1 MNRFRVAVVGAGI
14 GAAHVE
20 GYRDNAEGYEVA
32 AICDLD
38 AARAGKLAASVPG
51 AAVETSYD
59 QVLAR
64 QDIDL
69 VDICLPPSLHLA
81 TIEAALAAG
90 KHVLCEK
97 PLVGSLEQ
105 VERVMRAGEKAG
117 RAVVPVYQYR
127 YGNGLARL
135 RRLIEAGVTGRPL
148 VGSIETHWNRPP
160 EYYDVRWR
168 GKKATEL
175 GGAMLG
181 HAIHAHDLLTFTLGP
196 VRRVFAK
203 VATRVNAIETEDCA
217 AVCLE
222 MVSGA
227 LVTSSVTLG
236 AAEEL
241 SKFRFCFAEL
251 TAENPGVPP
260 YRPAEGDWRFR
271 PARRPP
277 PGRHRRGAGR
287 LRAAPGKFFRAARGA
302 APGPGRHGALAADL
316 AGRLPLAGAGLRP
329 LLQLSD
335 QHGGGAAAGAGP
347 PGARRVG
354 EVSALRCRG
363 ARRCIEDA
371 ACRGRRP
378 LPP

>member
-1 MNRFRVAVVGAGI
+1 MTRRYRVAVIGAGI

-20 GYRDNAEGYEVA
+20 AYRDNAQGYEVA
-32 AICDLD
+32 VICDLD
-38 AARAGKLAASVPG
+38 APRAGTLAAKVPG
-51 AAVETSYD
+51 AVVETAYEA
-59 QVLAR
+59 VLAR

-81 TIEAALAAG
+81 AIEAALAAG

-105 VERVMRAGEKAG
+105 VEQVMRAAEHVG

-148 VGSIETHWNRPP
+148 VGSIETHWNRLP
-160 EYYDVRWR
+160 EYYEVRWR
-168 GKKATEL
+168 GRKATEL
-175 GGAMLG
+175 GGAIIG

-217 AVCLE
+217 AICLE
-222 MVSGA
+222 MESGA

-251 TAENPGVPP
+251 TAESPGTPP
-260 YRPAEGDWRFR
+260 YRPAEGDWRFV
-271 PARRPP
+271 
-277 PGRHRRGAGR
+277 
-287 LRAAPGKFFRAARGA
+287 ARG
-302 APGPGRHGALAADL
+302 GRRQEDIDAALADFVPYRESFAGLIEALHPAL
-316 AGRLPLAGAGLRP
+316 AGTAPWPVTLRDAYRSLELVSAIYYSSASNTAVELPLAPDHPVRAGW
-329 LLQLSD
+329 
-335 QHGGGAAAGAGP
+335 GTF
-347 PGARRVG
+347 
-354 EVSALRCRG
+354 
-363 ARRCIEDA
+363 
-371 ACRGRRP
+371 
-378 LPP
+378 LP

>member
-1 MNRFRVAVVGAGI
+1 MSRRFRVAVIGAGI

-20 GYRDNAEGYEVA
+20 AYRDNAQGYEVA
-32 AICDLD
+32 VICDLD
-38 AARAGKLAASVPG
+38 AGRAGALAATVPG
-51 AAVETSYD
+51 AVVEASYD

-64 QDIDL
+64 QDIEL

-97 PLVGSLEQ
+97 PLVGSLAEVECVMHAAEQ
-105 VERVMRAGEKAG
+105 AG

-148 VGSIETHWNRPP
+148 VASIETHWNRQPV
-160 EYYDVRWR
+160 YYDVRWR
-168 GKKATEL
+168 GRKATEL

-203 VATRVNAIETEDCA
+203 IATRVNPIETEDCA
-217 AVCLE
+217 AICLE
-222 MVSGA
+222 MESGA

-241 SKFRFCFAEL
+241 SKLRFCFAEL

-260 YRPAEGDWRFR
+260 YRPAEGDWRFV
-271 PARRPP
+271 A
-277 PGRHRRGAGR
+277 
-287 LRAAPGKFFRAARGA
+287 
-302 APGPGRHGALAADL
+302 
-316 AGRLPLAGAGLRP
+316 
-329 LLQLSD
+329 
-335 QHGGGAAAGAGP
+335 
-347 PGARRVG
+347 
-354 EVSALRCRG
+354 RG
-363 ARRCIEDA
+363 ARRQGEIDAVLAGFVPHRESFAGLIEALHPALAGTAPWPLTLQDA
-371 ACRGRRP
+371 YRSLELASAIYYSSASNTAVELPLAPDHPVRAGWGRF
-378 LPP
+378 LP

>member
-1 MNRFRVAVVGAGI
+1 MSKRLRVAVIGAGI

-20 GYRDNAEGYEVA
+20 AYRDNRQGYEVA
-32 AICDLD
+32 VICDLD
-38 AARAGKLAASVPG
+38 ADRAAKLAVTVPG
-51 AAVETSYD
+51 AGTQTSYD
-59 QVLAR
+59 AVLAR
-64 QDIDL
+64 HDIDL
-69 VDICLPPSLHLA
+69 VDICLPPYLHLLA
-81 TIEAALAAG
+81 IEAALAAG

-97 PLVGSLEQ
+97 PLVGSLAE
-105 VERVMRAGEKAG
+105 VERIMRAAEAAG

-148 VGSIETHWNRPP
+148 VASIETHWNRPP

-168 GKKATEL
+168 GRKATEL

-222 MVSGA
+222 MQSGA

-241 SKFRFCFAEL
+241 SKFRFCFADM
-251 TAENPGVPP
+251 TAENAGVPP
-260 YRPAEGDWRFR
+260 YRPAEGDWRFVAR
-271 PARRPP
+271 GTRRQEEIDAALAGFTPHQESFAGLIEALHPAL
-277 PGRHRRGAGR
+277 A
-287 LRAAPGKFFRAARGA
+287 GA
-302 APGPGRHGALAADL
+302 APWPLTLQDAYRSLELVSAIYYSSATNTAVE
-316 AGRLPLAGAGLRP
+316 LPLPRDHP
-329 LLQLSD
+329 V
-335 QHGGGAAAGAGP
+335 HGGWA
-347 PGARRVG
+347 
-354 EVSALRCRG
+354 SF
-363 ARRCIEDA
+363 
-371 ACRGRRP
+371 
-378 LPP
+378 LP

>member
-1 MNRFRVAVVGAGI
+1 MNRQFRVAVIGAGI

-32 AICDLD
+32 VICDLD
-38 AARAGKLAASVPG
+38 TARAGALAATVPG
-51 AAVETSYD
+51 AVLEASYD

-97 PLVGSLEQ
+97 PLVASLVEVECVMHTAEQ
-105 VERVMRAGEKAG
+105 AG

-135 RRLIEAGVTGRPL
+135 RRLIEAGVTGKPL
-148 VGSIETHWNRPP
+148 VASIETHWNRQPA
-160 EYYDVRWR
+160 YYDVRWR
-168 GKKATEL
+168 GRKATEL

-203 VATRVNAIETEDCA
+203 VATRVNPIETEDCA
-217 AVCLE
+217 AICLE
-222 MVSGA
+222 MESGA

-241 SKFRFCFAEL
+241 SKLRFCFAEL

-260 YRPAEGDWRFR
+260 YRPAEGDWRFV
-271 PARRPP
+271 A
-277 PGRHRRGAGR
+277 
-287 LRAAPGKFFRAARGA
+287 
-302 APGPGRHGALAADL
+302 
-316 AGRLPLAGAGLRP
+316 
-329 LLQLSD
+329 
-335 QHGGGAAAGAGP
+335 
-347 PGARRVG
+347 
-354 EVSALRCRG
+354 RG
-363 ARRCIEDA
+363 ARRQGEIDAVLAGFVPHRESFAGLIEALHPALAGTAPWPLTLQDA
-371 ACRGRRP
+371 YRSLELASAIYYSSASNTAVELPLAPDHPVRAGWGRF
-378 LPP
+378 LP